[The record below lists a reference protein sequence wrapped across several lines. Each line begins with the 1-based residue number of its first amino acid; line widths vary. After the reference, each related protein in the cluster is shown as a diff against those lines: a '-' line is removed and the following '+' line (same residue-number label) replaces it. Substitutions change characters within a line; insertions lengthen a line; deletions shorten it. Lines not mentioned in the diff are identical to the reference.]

1 MKRLILVLGALCAF
15 GLVSVAMAGDYH
27 SGTELICSDCHVA
40 HWSQQHGYSTTNT
53 YVGDI
58 GGAGPHDAL
67 LRNEVNDLCLSCHN
81 DNSYGP
87 DVFGANTGKYSG
99 TLRSAGGLNAA
110 PGHLTNEA
118 GYDDI
123 DGHTLWS
130 MDMPPGNTGA
140 PNPYVPRTDGLECID
155 CHSQH
160 GQNTFQFRNL
170 QYSTSATSKFQSDS
184 LTYAVATNVL
194 TKDVF
199 EKVGVKHYAQDDIAF
214 NEPVTTKS
222 AYAKWCQ
229 ACHYVFHGAGGSAN
243 MGSVSGGVL
252 TAGGVPWK
260 RHPTSDVNIGHTGSS
275 TRNSSLPQYN
285 SHTNRVRVMDSQG
298 LWDGT
303 VADNTVTPSCF
314 SCHKSHGNQNGF
326 GLIFMNGTGT
336 VTEEGDG
343 GVYKDLCRQCHI
355 QGA

>member
-1 MKRLILVLGALCAF
+1 MKRLILALCALSAF
-15 GLVSVAMAGDYH
+15 GLASVAMAGDYH

-67 LRNEVNDLCLSCHN
+67 LRDEVNDLCLSCHN
-81 DNSYGP
+81 NNSVGP

-99 TLRSAGGLNAA
+99 TNRSAGGLNAA
-110 PGHLTNEA
+110 AGHLANEA

-130 MDMPPGNTGA
+130 MAMPPGNTGS
-140 PNPYVPRTDGLECID
+140 PTPYVARADGLECID

-160 GQNTFQFRNL
+160 GQNATQFRNL
-170 QYSTSATSKFQSDS
+170 QTSTSATSKFNGATV
-184 LTYAVATNVL
+184 TYAITTNDG

-199 EKVGVKHYAQDDIAF
+199 EKVGPKHYAETDIAY
-214 NEPVTTKS
+214 NEPSTTAS
-222 AYAKWCQ
+222 AFGKWCQ
-229 ACHYVFHGAGGSAN
+229 SCHFVFHGSGGATN
-243 MGSVSGGVL
+243 MGGQSGGWL
-252 TAGGVPWK
+252 TATPVDWK
-260 RHPTSDVNIGHTGSS
+260 RHPTADVNIGHAGSS
-275 TRNSSLPQYN
+275 TRVSSLTQYN
-285 SHTNRVRVMDSQG
+285 SHGNRVRVMDSQG

-303 VADNTVTPSCF
+303 SADNTVTPSCM

-355 QGA
+355 QGG